1 MTITHL
7 IAAALAIVVHSTN
20 ITASASGSVDA
31 LRPSATEKYVYA
43 SAVDPR
49 NGRIRA
55 PYCDTNVYIFNTTG
69 VHIFDMPV
77 SLFDKSL
84 GQNERGGGGQNGDE
98 EQSRRSEDVVFWRI
112 AGRIKESYDD
122 LKTKKGLI
130 GNGHL
135 WLSKFVEMAKANG
148 YVLIFYFLTTVPLL

>member
-7 IAAALAIVVHSTN
+7 IAAALAVVVHSTN
-20 ITASASGSVDA
+20 IAASASVPPVDA
-31 LRPSATEKYVYA
+31 AEKYVYA

-55 PYCDTNVYIFNTTG
+55 PYCDPNAYVFNTTG
-69 VHIFDMPV
+69 VHIFDIPV
-77 SLFDKSL
+77 SLFDESQDQDRK
-84 GQNERGGGGQNGDE
+84 EDVH
-98 EQSRRSEDVVFWRI
+98 RSDGYEDVVFWRI
-112 AGRIKESYDD
+112 ARRIKESYDA

-135 WLSKFVEMAKANG
+135 WLSRFVDMAKAQG
-148 YVLIFYFLTTVPLL
+148 YVPVLSHSSSGLNRSQPMHFCL